1 MAFKLPKQNKVS
13 SGKSFGSN
21 EEAAPGTPLIR
32 KKLDEG
38 VQAEANDDGTI
49 FIDESIEPGS
59 AEERQI

>member
-1 MAFKLPKQNKVS
+1 MAFKLPKQNS
-13 SGKSFGSN
+13 RASGRRSFGSN

-38 VQAEANDDGTI
+38 IQAEANDDGTI

-59 AEERQI
+59 AA